1 MEELMQAL
9 KKKYESEVDI
19 ANATIKVYLEKPV
32 GVSEHS
38 HFAEE
43 VDKQLEII
51 GCALDKIKVIDKYY
65 PSEDEIPF

>member
-43 VDKQLEII
+43 VDKKLDII